1 MNDQSSQ
8 LEQQEVA
15 PPPAPATDPAGDGSA
30 DVRGPRDLSSLRSLL
45 APEPAAGRRG
55 PDVTG
60 EWATGQEPPLP
71 EDRIGEALA
80 VNRTFVFIDITGFT
94 EYCDTEGEHKAIAL
108 LTKFR
113 TVVRDV
119 VGRRGVRVAKW
130 LGDGVMI
137 VGVNE
142 GPAVAT
148 AAESVLRSAMI
159 GIDTH
164 AGIATGTALLFEG
177 DDYVGRPANLAA
189 RLCDVAEPGEILA
202 ALLEGPLPS
211 WLRVKGEVSV
221 AANGMGSVAGVLS
234 IGVTEEIAEQVSS
247 GGDAAA

>member
-1 MNDQSSQ
+1 MNDQGSR
-8 LEQQEVA
+8 LERQEDA
-15 PPPAPATDPAGDGSA
+15 SAPAARAGADGDGA
-30 DVRGPRDLSSLRSLL
+30 TEVRGSRDLSSLRSLL
-45 APEPAAGRRG
+45 APEPPGTRRA

-80 VNRTFVFIDITGFT
+80 VNRTFAFIDITGFT
-94 EYCDTEGEHKAIAL
+94 EYCDTEGEHRAIAL

-142 GPAVAT
+142 GPSVAT
-148 AAESVLRSAMI
+148 AAEVVLRSSMI

-164 AGIATGTALLFEG
+164 AGVATGTALLFEG

-221 AANGMGSVAGVLS
+221 AANGMGDVAGVLS
-234 IGVTEEIAEQVSS
+234 IGVTDEIAEQVAS
-247 GGDAAA
+247 GGAAA